1 MALFI
6 TAMSLGV
13 LYQIY
18 AKGAIALDLARDYA
32 SALSIAESKL
42 AETTVAATP
51 QQGREMDRFDWAI
64 SAQTH
69 TNVSLN
75 HVSSLS
81 YTLLLVEVSVRW
93 QNRGKNHEAVLQ
105 TLKPVLR
112 D

>member
-1 MALFI
+1 MAFFI

-18 AKGAIALDLARDYA
+18 AKGATALDLARDYA

-42 AETTVAATP
+42 AETTLTATP
-51 QQGREMDRFDWAI
+51 QHGRELGRFDWTL

-75 HVSSLS
+75 DVSTLS
-81 YTLLLVEVSVRW
+81 YTLLLVEVNVRW
-93 QNRGKNHEAVLQ
+93 QNRGKTHEAVLQ